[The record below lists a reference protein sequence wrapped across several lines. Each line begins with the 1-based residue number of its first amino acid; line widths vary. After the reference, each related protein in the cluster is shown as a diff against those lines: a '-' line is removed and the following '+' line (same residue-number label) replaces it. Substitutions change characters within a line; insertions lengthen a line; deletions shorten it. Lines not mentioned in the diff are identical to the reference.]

1 MDADDGVIEASG
13 VLVGALPVFDDLD
26 AACRGYLKRAG
37 RSRKDSIAGE
47 AEDGFNKADAREFSG
62 DLAEEQL

>member
-1 MDADDGVIEASG
+1 MDAHDGVIEASG
-13 VLVGALPVFDDLD
+13 VFVFEDLD

-37 RSRKDSIAGE
+37 RSREDSIARE
-47 AEDGFNKADAREFSG
+47 AEDGFNKADTRKLSG